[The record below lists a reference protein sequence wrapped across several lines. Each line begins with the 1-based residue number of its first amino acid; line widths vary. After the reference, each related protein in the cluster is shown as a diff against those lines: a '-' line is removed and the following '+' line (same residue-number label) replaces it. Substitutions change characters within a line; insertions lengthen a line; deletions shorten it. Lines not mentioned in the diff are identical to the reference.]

1 MASLDFE
8 SLSTNILF
16 EETIKICYDSLYKN
30 QELLSNINKNQFEK
44 LLRTALCSNYFLFDG
59 IVYQQVDG
67 VAIGSPLSPRLANAL
82 LAHYEQ
88 IWLHDCP
95 DEFMPMHC
103 NRYVDDIFVL
113 FRSPSHLDKFN

>member
-44 LLRTALCSNYFLFDG
+44 PLRTAL
-59 IVYQQVDG
+59 
-67 VAIGSPLSPRLANAL
+67 
-82 LAHYEQ
+82 
-88 IWLHDCP
+88 
-95 DEFMPMHC
+95 
-103 NRYVDDIFVL
+103 
-113 FRSPSHLDKFN
+113 